1 MSRSGSQVSLT
12 PGRRLYAGTMID
24 AGESDRAGADA
35 AYIRATVVAC
45 TVGQVMQMAAGPGP
59 EFPDT
64 RADGSGPFRL
74 PTCYGTGADPP
85 ASGSGGSSPSSPT
98 APSSTWRSSPRRR
111 SKRAATAAA
120 PWTSSRCT
128 RHPPRR
134 APRNRTPPAVSCRP
148 RTRSPG
154 SRSGSGPDL
163 AQLSAQVG
171 CVPNV
176 VQPLG
181 TDSFG
186 AGFGQ
191 SSPGMMPNCSAAAP
205 VPVAWLSR
213 RPQDRGHHPWGEEL

>member
-1 MSRSGSQVSLT
+1 MSGQAAGCPHRGPAPIRRNHDRCWREVTALVRMRPTCTRRWWRARS
-12 PGRRLYAGTMID
+12 
-24 AGESDRAGADA
+24 
-35 AYIRATVVAC
+35 
-45 TVGQVMQMAAGPGP
+45 GQVMQMAAGPGP

-85 ASGSGGSSPSSPT
+85 ASGPGGSSPSSPT
-98 APSSTWRSSPRRR
+98 APSSTGRSSPRRR

-120 PWTSSRCT
+120 PRTSSRCT

-163 AQLSAQVG
+163 ARLSAQVG
-171 CVPNV
+171 RVPDV
-176 VQPLG
+176 IQAPG

-191 SSPGMMPNCSAAAP
+191 SSPGMMPDCSAAAP

-213 RPQDRGHHPWGEEL
+213 RPHDRGHQPSGEEL